1 MINSNHF
8 AKWVLFVYGGLQL
21 GAGAIVILMVVFVK
35 EALGGSDMDFGMVMS
50 ATAIGSFL
58 GAALSWFRRKLTE
71 TAILRI
77 SLISLGISVMF
88 TAISSIIWLALVLFG
103 IIGVMQTALSIS
115 INTLMQKYVANELLG
130 RTFAAMGTIA
140 GVSQLLSMG
149 LGGFMADVVG
159 IRTVYMIGGAIIL
172 STAILAS
179 CHVNLPT
186 PTEEAAI

>member
-1 MINSNHF
+1 MM
-8 AKWVLFVYGGLQL
+8 L
-21 GAGAIVILMVVFVK
+21 
-35 EALGGSDMDFGMVMS
+35 
-50 ATAIGSFL
+50 
-58 GAALSWFRRKLTE
+58 
-71 TAILRI
+71 
-77 SLISLGISVMF
+77 
-88 TAISSIIWLALVLFG
+88 TAISSVIWLALSLFG

-179 CHVNLPT
+179 CYVNLPT

>member
-1 MINSNHF
+1 M
-8 AKWVLFVYGGLQL
+8 QL

-103 IIGVMQTALSIS
+103 IVGVMQTALSIS

-140 GVSQLLSMG
+140 GVSQLLSIG

-179 CHVNLPT
+179 CYVNLPT